1 MTHEKT
7 FKLKGSILT
16 QDNLVKLMNACAP
29 FFPEAKISV
38 EFKDESKKS
47 SMSVS
52 EFENESFQN
61 KMIKEIQIHG
71 HTYKD
76 KLSSTIWIRKSYDD
90 IYVLN
95 VEFDEYDQYVKFC
108 DIINTWIVEVSNRRS
123 YIGFLNSW
131 RTFVI
136 CFIIAFVPMFFAANS
151 LNDIPV
157 IALIWILPAL
167 GLGVLVSSCVKFAF
181 PLTEVDIGTN
191 RRKTFRKFVWG
202 IVSLLVIPIILS
214 IIL

>member
-7 FKLKGSILT
+7 FKLKGAILT
-16 QDNLVKLMNACAP
+16 QDKLVKLLNICAP
-29 FFPEAKISV
+29 FFPEAKVSV

-61 KMIKEIQIHG
+61 KMIKDIQIHG
-71 HTYKD
+71 RTYKD
-76 KLSSTIWIRKSYDD
+76 KLSSTIWVRKSYDD

-95 VEFDEYDQYVKFC
+95 VEFDEYDQYVIFC
-108 DIINTWIVEVSNRRS
+108 DIIDKWMIEIGSRRG
-123 YIGFLNSW
+123 YIKLIHSW
-131 RTFVI
+131 RNFAF
-136 CFIIAFVPMFFAANS
+136 CFAISFFPMFFSAKS
-151 LNDIPV
+151 LEDIPAM
-157 IALIWILPAL
+157 ALLWLLPAL
-167 GLGVLVSSCVKFAF
+167 GLSALVSSCIKYAF
-181 PLTEVDIGTN
+181 PLTEMDIGIN

-202 IVSLLVIPIILS
+202 IISLLVIPIIIS

>member
-7 FKLKGSILT
+7 FKLKGAIVT
-16 QDNLVKLMNACAP
+16 QDNLAKLMSICTP
-29 FFPEAKISV
+29 FFPEVKISV

-61 KMIKEIQIHG
+61 KMIKDIQIHG

-76 KLSSTIWIRKSYDD
+76 KLSSTIWFRKSYDD
-90 IYVLN
+90 IYALN

-108 DIINTWIVEVSNRRS
+108 DIVSMWIVEVSNRRS

-157 IALIWILPAL
+157 IALIWLLPAL
-167 GLGVLVSSCVKFAF
+167 GLGALVSSCIKHAF

-191 RRKTFRKFVWG
+191 HRRMFRKFVWG
-202 IVSLLVIPIILS
+202 VVSLLVIPIILS